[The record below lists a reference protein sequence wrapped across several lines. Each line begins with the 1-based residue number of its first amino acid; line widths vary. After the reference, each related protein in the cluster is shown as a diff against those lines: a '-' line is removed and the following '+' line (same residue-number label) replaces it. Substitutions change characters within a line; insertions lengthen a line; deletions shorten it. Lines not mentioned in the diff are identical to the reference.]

1 MNGMV
6 VNNNMNM
13 VEVLKWNIKC
23 PGINKDSV
31 SYEERRHFDKCQNSI
46 NTIKQVGI
54 VIVN

>member
-1 MNGMV
+1 MV

-13 VEVLKWNIKC
+13 VEVLKWNIKY
-23 PGINKDSV
+23 PHINKDSV